1 MNSKTRN
8 NFPLVKEKSIEF
20 REYQVKIALQC
31 SKRNSLVVLPTGL
44 GKTIIMILT
53 ISKILESEK
62 INQKIVILAPTKPLI
77 NQHYK
82 LVKKTLKVDEDML
95 IEITGKVSPEK
106 RAKIFRNHEIL
117 FYTPQTLRND
127 LLQER
132 YNLKNVQLL
141 VFDEA
146 HHALGDH
153 SYCIISDIFAK
164 QNPSGLILALTASPG
179 ASKKRIHELCKNLHV
194 PLENIIF
201 RLRNDVDVKN
211 YIQPLDI
218 IKIGVNLT
226 ELMDDSISVLN
237 SILEERLKY
246 LNQIGFLKVQGN
258 DKLYNNVFRKDLLL
272 VKKELT
278 QKLKENFDKTTIY
291 RAISI
296 NAQALI
302 LFHMLDLIE
311 QQGLDVFLDYL
322 KIMFKDSIK
331 KSASKAIKALASD
344 YRLRIILTRL
354 NDYKNISENFLI
366 HPKFN
371 VMKEIIINN
380 LLKNKD
386 SKILVFVKFRNS
398 VQNIMNKLKN
408 ISLIRPARFVGQ
420 ATKNNEDKGLTQNM
434 QLKILNGFK
443 SGKYNVLISEIRY
456 IQRKGRTARQRPGKV
471 FILYSKNTR
480 DEVYL
485 KILDNKTKKMFINLK
500 NKNFINSTK
509 EKITKTSK
517 NRINLE
523 SFIDE
528 RKKENIITVNENL
541 VIISKDFPNKL
552 MLESFFKKNKF
563 QVKISGKGAIIKIHD
578 RHVIKLL
585 TPALDDI
592 PNFLNNLKNEIN
604 QLLTVKESLILLLD
618 MSRNKEYIEIE
629 KSLRMFIQDNFSSN
643 KIKFFTINIPAEL
656 NFILKRLLFTFK

>member
-1 MNSKTRN
+1 
-8 NFPLVKEKSIEF
+8 
-20 REYQVKIALQC
+20 
-31 SKRNSLVVLPTGL
+31 
-44 GKTIIMILT
+44 
-53 ISKILESEK
+53 
-62 INQKIVILAPTKPLI
+62 
-77 NQHYK
+77 
-82 LVKKTLKVDEDML
+82 
-95 IEITGKVSPEK
+95 
-106 RAKIFRNHEIL
+106 
-117 FYTPQTLRND
+117 
-127 LLQER
+127 
-132 YNLKNVQLL
+132 
-141 VFDEA
+141 
-146 HHALGDH
+146 
-153 SYCIISDIFAK
+153 
-164 QNPSGLILALTASPG
+164 
-179 ASKKRIHELCKNLHV
+179 
-194 PLENIIF
+194 
-201 RLRNDVDVKN
+201 
-211 YIQPLDI
+211 
-218 IKIGVNLT
+218 
-226 ELMDDSISVLN
+226 
-237 SILEERLKY
+237 
-246 LNQIGFLKVQGN
+246 
-258 DKLYNNVFRKDLLL
+258 
-272 VKKELT
+272 
-278 QKLKENFDKTTIY
+278 
-291 RAISI
+291 
-296 NAQALI
+296 
-302 LFHMLDLIE
+302 
-311 QQGLDVFLDYL
+311 
-322 KIMFKDSIK
+322 
-331 KSASKAIKALASD
+331 
-344 YRLRIILTRL
+344 
-354 NDYKNISENFLI
+354 
-366 HPKFN
+366 
-371 VMKEIIINN
+371 
-380 LLKNKD
+380 
-386 SKILVFVKFRNS
+386 
-398 VQNIMNKLKN
+398 
-408 ISLIRPARFVGQ
+408 PARFVGQ

-443 SGKYNVLISEIRY
+443 SGKYNVLISTNVGEEGLDIAECDIVIFYDVLTSEIRY

>member
-194 PLENIIF
+194 PLESIIF

-408 ISLIRPARFVGQ
+408 IVGQ
-420 ATKNNEDKGLTQNM
+420 ATNNNEDKGLTQNM
-434 QLKILNGFK
+434 QLKILNSFK
-443 SGKYNVLISEIRY
+443 SGKYNVLISTNVGEEGLDIAECDIVIFYDVLTSEIRY

-471 FILYSKNTR
+471 FI
-480 DEVYL
+480 
-485 KILDNKTKKMFINLK
+485 
-500 NKNFINSTK
+500 
-509 EKITKTSK
+509 
-517 NRINLE
+517 
-523 SFIDE
+523 
-528 RKKENIITVNENL
+528 
-541 VIISKDFPNKL
+541 
-552 MLESFFKKNKF
+552 
-563 QVKISGKGAIIKIHD
+563 
-578 RHVIKLL
+578 
-585 TPALDDI
+585 
-592 PNFLNNLKNEIN
+592 
-604 QLLTVKESLILLLD
+604 
-618 MSRNKEYIEIE
+618 
-629 KSLRMFIQDNFSSN
+629 
-643 KIKFFTINIPAEL
+643 
-656 NFILKRLLFTFK
+656 